1 MFPTRSC
8 VRCAEPRPGWQASP
22 KPGEYAPLPHNSLVL
37 IPLSN
42 SKTKLTKTARSSS
55 ASSQP
60 RKPASS
66 IPRSVFGRVP
76 SWPPSSMIREV
87 CGVVNVNVQCFL
99 VLVPMGPKFR
109 QMFLSLI
116 HASSPSSLALPP
128 PPTRAPPITSCP
140 FFYFVASFGEG
151 GGRACREGG
160 RCSIP
165 APPERVSAYVF

>member
-37 IPLSN
+37 LPPSN

-87 CGVVNVNVQCFL
+87 CVFSQWAFL
-99 VLVPMGPKFR
+99 VLGPASPSR
-109 QMFLSLI
+109 CDCLFLSFTLSLPLERPLI
-116 HASSPSSLALPP
+116 APW
-128 PPTRAPPITSCP
+128 PTSIP
-140 FFYFVASFGEG
+140 FFFRGGQRAEGMHG
-151 GGRACREGG
+151 GGA
-160 RCSIP
+160 
-165 APPERVSAYVF
+165 RVPLPVSLPT

>member
-37 IPLSN
+37 IPPSN

-87 CGVVNVNVQCFL
+87 CGVVNANVQCFL

-116 HASSPSSLALPP
+116 HASLPLLPCSPP
-128 PPTRAPPITSCP
+128 PPHSSTANNVLPI
-140 FFYFVASFGEG
+140 FLFRRIFR
-151 GGRACREGG
+151 GGRGAC
-160 RCSIP
+160 
-165 APPERVSAYVF
+165 V